1 MLVLRFLASFSCMM
15 HVFQRFKSIK
25 IFSGEWGCIG
35 EFSRGGGV
43 LVLTYISRFEISR
56 GWHLCVFYIKLNFVN
71 TFYLPDFLL
80 IATALAESKIMV
92 ICMWAHQTVRGGR
105 QLSNNGKALS
115 RKKDEKT
122 PVVSL
127 KLTFYNLYLRS
138 HELVDK

>member
-1 MLVLRFLASFSCMM
+1 
-15 HVFQRFKSIK
+15 
-25 IFSGEWGCIG
+25 
-35 EFSRGGGV
+35 
-43 LVLTYISRFEISR
+43 
-56 GWHLCVFYIKLNFVN
+56 
-71 TFYLPDFLL
+71 
-80 IATALAESKIMV
+80 MV

-127 KLTFYNLYLRS
+127 KLTLYNLYLRS